1 MVNTFVIAGLG
12 NPGPEYAL
20 TRHNVGFLVADFLAD
35 RYQTAFK
42 AGRGDYLYA
51 QFRLAGAAVYLIKPM
66 TYMNLSGHGVR
77 QALEYWK
84 VPLERLLV
92 VYDDYHLP
100 FGKIR
105 LRASGSDGGHKG
117 MRSIIDVFQ
126 TEDIMRLRVGIGQEE
141 YRGDSVK
148 FVLAQ
153 FSRKEQKQLPVILEA
168 CADAAEM
175 VVTDGIE
182 KAMNR
187 YNHQFLLE

>member
-1 MVNTFVIAGLG
+1 MADTFIIAGLG

-20 TRHNVGFLVADFLAD
+20 TRHNVGFMVADFLAD
-35 RYQTAFK
+35 RHLAGFK
-42 AGRGDYLYA
+42 AGRGELVFA
-51 QFRLAGAAVYLIKPM
+51 QFRLADTTVYLVKPL

-77 QALEYWK
+77 KALDYWN

-117 MRSIIDVFQ
+117 MRSIIDVFG
-126 TEDIMRLRVGIGQEE
+126 TEDIARLRVGIGQDE
-141 YRGDSVK
+141 YRGDAVK

-153 FSRKEQKQLPVILEA
+153 FSRKEKKLLPRILEA
-168 CADAAEM
+168 SADAAEI
-175 VVTDGIE
+175 VVREGIE
-182 KAMNR
+182 KAMNA
-187 YNHQFLLE
+187 YNHQFLVE